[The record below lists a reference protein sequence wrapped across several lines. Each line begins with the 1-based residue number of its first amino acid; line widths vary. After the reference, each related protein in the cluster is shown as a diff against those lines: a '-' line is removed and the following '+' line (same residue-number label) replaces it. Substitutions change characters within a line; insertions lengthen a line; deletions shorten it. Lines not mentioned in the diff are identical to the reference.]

1 MTRPVQITRRGALGT
16 LAPLVLPASLFG
28 QNSPSNRITVGVIG
42 VGRQTVVVNLKQF
55 FGMADVQ
62 VVAVCDVDSWRLA
75 NGKKQV
81 EEAYAQQTRAGA
93 YKGCRT
99 YADYR
104 ELLADKS
111 IDAVMVSTPDHWH
124 TPISIEAFR
133 AGKDVSCEKPITRF
147 IAQGRQ
153 LSDEATKRQRVF
165 RNDSE
170 FRSLA
175 NFHRAAELVRNGRI
189 GKIHTIRAG
198 VPGTDVGCPPQ
209 AEMPVPPEL
218 DYARW
223 QGPAPHA
230 PYTEKRVHTPHSYD
244 RGGWMRHKY
253 YCDGMVTNW
262 GAHLIDIAQWGNNS
276 ERTGPV
282 EVEAR
287 GTFPPADSFWNVMIG
302 FEAEYRFASG
312 VRLFYKTGSPY
323 VRFEGSDGWIL
334 AEYNKELQASSAAV
348 LESKIREDEIRF
360 PLKSDKQDFIDAVKS
375 RGATLE
381 DAEVGHRTMSICHLA
396 NIAAH
401 VGGKLQWD
409 PVKERFTNSSAANAF
424 VDKPILEPK
433 LT

>member
-1 MTRPVQITRRGALGT
+1 MTENVQISRRRLFGAMS
-16 LAPLVLPASLFG
+16 PFVVPASILG

-55 FGMADVQ
+55 LGMPEVQ

-75 NGKKQV
+75 NAKKQV
-81 EEAYAQQTRAGA
+81 EDAYAAQTRSGT
-93 YKGCRT
+93 YKGCKT
-99 YADYR
+99 FGDYR

-133 AGKDVSCEKPITRF
+133 AGKDVACEKPITRF

-153 LSDEATKRQRVF
+153 LSDEAAKRKRVF

-170 FRSLA
+170 FRSLP

-230 PYTEKRVHTPHSYD
+230 AYTEKRVHTPHSYD

-282 EVEAR
+282 EVEANGVFPASRQLLECDDRIRR
-287 GTFPPADSFWNVMIG
+287 GVPVRRRGPP
-302 FEAEYRFASG
+302 
-312 VRLFYKTGSPY
+312 L
-323 VRFEGSDGWIL
+323 L
-334 AEYNKELQASSAAV
+334 
-348 LESKIREDEIRF
+348 
-360 PLKSDKQDFIDAVKS
+360 
-375 RGATLE
+375 
-381 DAEVGHRTMSICHLA
+381 
-396 NIAAH
+396 
-401 VGGKLQWD
+401 
-409 PVKERFTNSSAANAF
+409 
-424 VDKPILEPK
+424 
-433 LT
+433 